1 MDSEYLK
8 QHVGVFLA
16 EGLAEVAERRPARPI
31 QYLAHWLY
39 KKSSNAEYQKE
50 VKERLALLEEQQ
62 AEADGGKVH
71 EEELKKDEQKTSEA
85 IEEPHNMTEKLSEPD
100 ESTGTTTEPADDEK
114 PVNEEEPSCPD
125 PERTKQNPDV
135 KEEDN
140 EQEMAEKLSEPDAS
154 TGTTTEP
161 ADDEKPVNEEKPS
174 CPDPERPKQN
184 PDVKE
189 EDNEQEERTDVEQ
202 NTSNHDPNEGTEAH
216 LDLEEVSGQ
225 SNSGKQEAEQTEQ
238 LQQTPGQGGTD
249 MTSDNTENLRNTSSP
264 DSQNA
269 EQVDGEEMDKPE
281 NSVQEEA
288 SSTVQSMEI
297 PTEKT
302 FPTEEQEETMT
313 ADEQETEESSSVASQ

>member
-140 EQEMAEKLSEPDAS
+140 EQEVKGRLALLEEQQAEAEGGNVHEEELKREEQKISEALEEPQNMAEKLSEPDAS

-216 LDLEEVSGQ
+216 LDLEEV
-225 SNSGKQEAEQTEQ
+225 
-238 LQQTPGQGGTD
+238 
-249 MTSDNTENLRNTSSP
+249 
-264 DSQNA
+264 
-269 EQVDGEEMDKPE
+269 DGEEMDKPE

>member
-85 IEEPHNMTEKLSEPD
+85 LEEPHNMT
-100 ESTGTTTEPADDEK
+100 
-114 PVNEEEPSCPD
+114 
-125 PERTKQNPDV
+125 
-135 KEEDN
+135 
-140 EQEMAEKLSEPDAS
+140 EKLSEPDAS

-161 ADDEKPVNEEKPS
+161 ADDEKPVNEEKPNF
-174 CPDPERPKQN
+174 PDPERPKQN

-189 EDNEQEERTDVEQ
+189 EDNEHEERTDVEQ

-225 SNSGKQEAEQTEQ
+225 SNSGKQKAELTKQ

-249 MTSDNTENLRNTSSP
+249 MTSDNTENLSNTSSP

-297 PTEKT
+297 TKEET
-302 FPTEEQEETMT
+302 FPAEEQEETMT
-313 ADEQETEESSSVASQ
+313 ADEQETEESGS